1 MISARRIKPYL
12 TICAAL
18 CVFIPFLLWH
28 KSAQSTDSYQESC
41 VSCDRQTVDY
51 HIPDFDGTNSSC
63 RCARGPQVY
72 RWPPMR
78 VPEDLTCTDSS
89 YDLTLCVR
97 VKSSDEP
104 METRLH
110 QRLKLLGKD
119 YERSDEESAL

>member
-1 MISARRIKPYL
+1 MMK
-12 TICAAL
+12 T
-18 CVFIPFLLWH
+18 
-28 KSAQSTDSYQESC
+28 TQEGKI
-41 VSCDRQTVDY
+41 TAWLKANKAE
-51 HIPDFDGTNSSC
+51 DGMFT
-63 RCARGPQVY
+63 VY